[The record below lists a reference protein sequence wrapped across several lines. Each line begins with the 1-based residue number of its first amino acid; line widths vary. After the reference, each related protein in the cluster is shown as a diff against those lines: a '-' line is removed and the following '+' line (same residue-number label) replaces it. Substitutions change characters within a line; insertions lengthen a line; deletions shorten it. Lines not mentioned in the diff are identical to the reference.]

1 MTKPRIYVQA
11 QSLYIEDQS
20 FPEQDR
26 YAFSYVILIKNLESY
41 AVQLLRRY
49 WLITDANGK
58 KIEVNGE
65 GVVGEQPIIQPN
77 SHYQYTSGALLETPI
92 GTMQGHYEMQSPT
105 GILLNVT
112 IPVFRLAIH
121 KLIH

>member
-92 GTMQGHYEMQSPT
+92 GTMQGYYEMQSPT